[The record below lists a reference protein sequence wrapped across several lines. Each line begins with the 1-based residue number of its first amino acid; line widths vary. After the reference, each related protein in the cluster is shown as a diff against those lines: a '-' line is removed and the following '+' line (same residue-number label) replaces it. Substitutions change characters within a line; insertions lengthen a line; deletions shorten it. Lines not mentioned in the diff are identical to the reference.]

1 LANNVNFGETYV
13 VSNWGETP
21 AKHLKTIIAT
31 ATQGLQA
38 LVRLTID
45 TTKILISSILTKID
59 QTINI

>member
-1 LANNVNFGETYV
+1 MANKVNFGETYV
-13 VSNWGETP
+13 VSNWGEEP

-31 ATQGLQA
+31 ATEGLRA

-59 QTINI
+59 QTTKI

>member
-1 LANNVNFGETYV
+1 MNFGETYV
-13 VSNWGETP
+13 VSNWGEEP

-45 TTKILISSILTKID
+45 TTKIMISSIRTKID
-59 QTINI
+59 QTLKI

>member
-1 LANNVNFGETYV
+1 LANNVNFGKAYV
-13 VSNWGETP
+13 VSNWGESP

-31 ATQGLQA
+31 ATIGLQA

-59 QTINI
+59 QTLKI

>member
-1 LANNVNFGETYV
+1 MNFGEAYV
-13 VSNWGETP
+13 VSNWGESP

-31 ATQGLQA
+31 ATIGLQA

-59 QTINI
+59 QTINL